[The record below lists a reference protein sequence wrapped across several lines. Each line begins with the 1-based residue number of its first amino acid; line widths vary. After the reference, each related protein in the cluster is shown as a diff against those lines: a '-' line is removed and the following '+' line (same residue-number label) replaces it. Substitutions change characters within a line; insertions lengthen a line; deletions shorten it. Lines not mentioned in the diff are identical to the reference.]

1 MYLTYLNL
9 SASAQFLKDF
19 LTLKPDDAQPSAIH
33 VLKEMEMLPEDVEAS
48 GQWDPPNRAMAAW
61 MGYESDL
68 SNDDPLDD
76 LLEDEGTKEE
86 GDAAVVVLRASYW
99 MVYRDCWNL

>member
-9 SASAQFLKDF
+9 SASAQFLRGF
-19 LTLKPDDAQPSAIH
+19 LAPKPDDAQPSAIH
-33 VLKEMEMLPEDVEAS
+33 VRKEMEMPPEDVEAS
-48 GQWDPPNRAMAAW
+48 EQQDLPNQAMAAW
-61 MGYESDL
+61 MGYESDI

-86 GDAAVVVLRASYW
+86 GDAAVVEGAMKTRQ
-99 MVYRDCWNL
+99 RRK